1 MPAPGKPGRD
11 GADEGKKYSA
21 QNLPRF
27 SHFSTVIQ
35 IILGRTLIARENQ
48 CLIMETDE
56 AQECQVK
63 KDLANLTR
71 TLTSENLNPAE
82 MFSKKRNIRSC
93 TPVKEPKQEGGTVS
107 ERLKRVQVP
116 EQE

>member
-1 MPAPGKPGRD
+1 MR
-11 GADEGKKYSA
+11 
-21 QNLPRF
+21 
-27 SHFSTVIQ
+27 
-35 IILGRTLIARENQ
+35 IILGRTLNIRENQ
-48 CLIMETDE
+48 WLIMETDE

-82 MFSKKRNIRSC
+82 MFAKKRNIRSC
-93 TPVKEPKQEGGTVS
+93 TPVKQSKQDESTVS

-116 EQE
+116 E